1 MKKYRTRA
9 RRIMALVA
17 LSFTI
22 ILTGCAGKKEA
33 AGDKLNV
40 MTSFYPVYDFTLKVG
55 GDKVNVKNMVPAG
68 TEPHEWE
75 PGTRDIASLEESN
88 VFIYSGAGMEHWTED
103 VLKSL
108 SNKNLI
114 VVEASSGIT
123 LKEGHEEEDGHKEED
138 DHDHG
143 EFDPHVWLDP
153 KNAKK
158 EMENIKDGLVN
169 ADPENK
175 DYYEANYKIY
185 AEKFDQLDQS
195 FQETLAPLP
204 NKSIVVSHEAYGY
217 LCSAYGLTQVGI
229 EGLTPDSEPD
239 PARMAEVI
247 DYVRDN
253 KVKTIFFE
261 ELVSPKVA
269 EAIAKETGAKTA
281 VLSPVE
287 GLSDKELNAG
297 EDYFSVMEKNL
308 AALKE
313 ALE

>member
-1 MKKYRTRA
+1 MKKNIKRVNRLLAIT
-9 RRIMALVA
+9 A
-17 LSFTI
+17 LSFSI
-22 ILTGCAGKKEA
+22 LLTGCAEKKEA
-33 AGDKLNV
+33 GGDKLRV

-88 VFIYSGAGMEHWTED
+88 VFIYSGAGMEHWTEG

-108 SNKNLI
+108 NNKDLV

-123 LKEGHEEEDGHKEED
+123 LKEGHEEEEGHKDEE

-153 KNAKK
+153 KNAKSL
-158 EMENIKDGLVN
+158 MENIKEGLVK
-169 ADPENK
+169 ADPKNK
-175 DYYEANYKIY
+175 SYYEANYQIY
-185 AEKFDQLDQS
+185 AEKLDKLDQS
-195 FQETLAPLP
+195 YQDTLTPLP

-217 LCSAYGLTQVGI
+217 LCAAYGLTQVGI

-247 DYVRDN
+247 DFVREN

-261 ELVSPKVA
+261 GLVSPKVA
-269 EAIAKETGAKTA
+269 ETIAKETGAKTQ
-281 VLSPVE
+281 VLSPIE
-287 GLSDKELNAG
+287 GLRDEELKAG